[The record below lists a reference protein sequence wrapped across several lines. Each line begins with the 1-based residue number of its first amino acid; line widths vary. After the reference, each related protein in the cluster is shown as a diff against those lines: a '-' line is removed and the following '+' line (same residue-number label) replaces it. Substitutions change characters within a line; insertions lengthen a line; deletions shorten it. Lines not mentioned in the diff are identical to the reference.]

1 MKVKSFAS
9 FLLIIIFIG
18 CEQKKEKACQFI
30 SHDGLLLTSNV
41 TQHYEANAKKVFT
54 DSNLNVDIK
63 SFILNEVF
71 DTVPNHYFKADLIT
85 NYYNTTMSQY
95 SLASLEIY
103 CDSIARIASKS
114 ISKDE
119 FSSLYEMVDK

>member
-1 MKVKSFAS
+1 MKLKSFAL
-9 FLLIIIFIG
+9 FFLIIMLLG
-18 CEQKKEKACQFI
+18 CEQKEKACQFI
-30 SHDGLLLTSNV
+30 SDDGLLLTLNV
-41 TQHYEANAKKVFT
+41 TQHYEANAQKVFT

-63 SFILNEVF
+63 SFVLNEVL
-71 DTVPNHYFKADLIT
+71 DTVPNHHFKADLIT
-85 NYYNTTMSQY
+85 NYYNSTMSQY

-119 FSSLYEMVDK
+119 FALLYEMIDK

>member
-1 MKVKSFAS
+1 MKLKSFAL
-9 FLLIIIFIG
+9 FFLIIMLLG
-18 CEQKKEKACQFI
+18 CEQKDKACQFI
-30 SHDGLLLTSNV
+30 SNDGLLLTLNV
-41 TQHYEANAKKVFT
+41 TQHYEANAQKVFT

-63 SFILNEVF
+63 SFVLNEVL
-71 DTVPNHYFKADLIT
+71 DTVPNHHFKADLIT
-85 NYYNTTMSQY
+85 NYYNSTMSQY

-119 FSSLYEMVDK
+119 FALLYEMIDK

>member
-1 MKVKSFAS
+1 MKLKSFAL
-9 FLLIIIFIG
+9 FFLIIMLLG
-18 CEQKKEKACQFI
+18 CEQKEKACQFI
-30 SHDGLLLTSNV
+30 SDDDLLLTLNV
-41 TQHYEANAKKVFT
+41 TQHYEANAQKVFT

-63 SFILNEVF
+63 SFVLNEVL
-71 DTVPNHYFKADLIT
+71 DTVPNHHFKADLIT
-85 NYYNTTMSQY
+85 NYYNSTMSQY

-119 FSSLYEMVDK
+119 FALLYEMIDK

>member
-1 MKVKSFAS
+1 MKLKSFAL
-9 FLLIIIFIG
+9 FFLIIILLG
-18 CEQKKEKACQFI
+18 CEQKDKACQFI
-30 SHDGLLLTSNV
+30 SDDGLLLTLNV
-41 TQHYEANAKKVFT
+41 TQHYEANAQKVFT

-63 SFILNEVF
+63 SFVLNEVL
-71 DTVPNHYFKADLIT
+71 DTVPNHHFKADLIT
-85 NYYNTTMSQY
+85 NYYNSTMSQY

-119 FSSLYEMVDK
+119 FALLYEIIDK

>member
-1 MKVKSFAS
+1 MKLKSFAL
-9 FLLIIIFIG
+9 FFLIIMLLG
-18 CEQKKEKACQFI
+18 CEQKDKACQFI
-30 SHDGLLLTSNV
+30 SDDGLLLTLNV
-41 TQHYEANAKKVFT
+41 TQHYEVNAQKVFT

-63 SFILNEVF
+63 SFVLNEVL
-71 DTVPNHYFKADLIT
+71 DTVPNHHFKADLIT
-85 NYYNTTMSQY
+85 NYYNSTMSQY

-119 FSSLYEMVDK
+119 FALLYEMIDK

>member
-1 MKVKSFAS
+1 MKLKSFVL
-9 FLLIIIFIG
+9 FFLIIMLLG
-18 CEQKKEKACQFI
+18 CEQKDKACQFI
-30 SHDGLLLTSNV
+30 SDDGLLLTLNV
-41 TQHYEANAKKVFT
+41 TQHYEANAQKVFT

-63 SFILNEVF
+63 SFVLNEVL
-71 DTVPNHYFKADLIT
+71 DTVPNHHFKADLIT
-85 NYYNTTMSQY
+85 NYYNSTMSQY

-119 FSSLYEMVDK
+119 FALLYEMIDK

>member
-1 MKVKSFAS
+1 MKLKSFAL
-9 FLLIIIFIG
+9 FFLIIMLLG
-18 CEQKKEKACQFI
+18 CEQKDKACQFI
-30 SHDGLLLTSNV
+30 SDDGLLLTLNV
-41 TQHYEANAKKVFT
+41 TQHYEANAQKVFT

-63 SFILNEVF
+63 SFVLNEVL
-71 DTVPNHYFKADLIT
+71 DTVPNHHFKADLIT
-85 NYYNTTMSQY
+85 NYYNSTMSQY

-119 FSSLYEMVDK
+119 FALLYEMIDK